1 MSRVWVTQAY
11 VANAMYHVGF
21 WELASESSSMVVIST
36 LANQQYSFKN
46 LILLLVLEVSYSN
59 H

>member
-1 MSRVWVTQAY
+1 MQVY
-11 VANAMYHVGF
+11 VANAMYHVVF
-21 WELASESSSMVVIST
+21 WELASESSMVVIST

-59 H
+59 N